1 MKLNTTK
8 HSSLVTF
15 LCLML
20 SAPILCAETQIEQ
33 DQKAS
38 MATWKKTQS
47 IMVPKVDFK
56 QTPLKEALAFL
67 QEQSRLHDP
76 EKKGVT
82 ITLEDNHVADKPI
95 TLKLTNTPLSTV
107 LQHVASASKC
117 SITGDKNG
125 PIFKDDE
132 AAMAIREKL
141 KTIIVP
147 KVEFKQTPLKEA
159 LTITLKQAR
168 ELDPE
173 MKEVNFI
180 VADAELADKPITL
193 TLTKVPVEIVLHYL
207 LDISRAAFRVEKN
220 NVVFRPFKVNG
231 KILQP

>member
-8 HSSLVTF
+8 HSSLVSF

-20 SAPILCAETQIEQ
+20 SAPILCAETQSEQ
-33 DQKAS
+33 DQKA
-38 MATWKKTQS
+38 
-47 IMVPKVDFK
+47 
-56 QTPLKEALAFL
+56 
-67 QEQSRLHDP
+67 
-76 EKKGVT
+76 
-82 ITLEDNHVADKPI
+82 
-95 TLKLTNTPLSTV
+95 
-107 LQHVASASKC
+107 
-117 SITGDKNG
+117 
-125 PIFKDDE
+125 
-132 AAMAIREKL
+132 AMAVREKL

>member
-1 MKLNTTK
+1 MKLKITK
-8 HSSLVTF
+8 HSALITIF
-15 LCLML
+15 CLAL

-56 QTPLKEALAFL
+56 QTPLKEAL
-67 QEQSRLHDP
+67 
-76 EKKGVT
+76 
-82 ITLEDNHVADKPI
+82 
-95 TLKLTNTPLSTV
+95 
-107 LQHVASASKC
+107 
-117 SITGDKNG
+117 
-125 PIFKDDE
+125 
-132 AAMAIREKL
+132 
-141 KTIIVP
+141 TII
-147 KVEFKQTPLKEA
+147 
-159 LTITLKQAR
+159 LKQAR